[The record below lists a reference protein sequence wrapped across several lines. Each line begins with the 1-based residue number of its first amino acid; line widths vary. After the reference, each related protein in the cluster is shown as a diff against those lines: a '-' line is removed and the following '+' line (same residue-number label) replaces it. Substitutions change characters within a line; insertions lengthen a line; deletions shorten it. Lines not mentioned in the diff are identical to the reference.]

1 MNIVMKT
8 VLKTFA
14 KKFLNAAR
22 ESTGHLVFSVKSE
35 IANNGLMSVF
45 FYSETGNLIPQKKEK
60 KIEISEEDMNR
71 FCDLFRLNGYPDF
84 EFADSI
90 IMILIFS
97 EKYVTLQLLDEMS
110 ESGEDIFFS
119 NTINF

>member
-1 MNIVMKT
+1 MKT